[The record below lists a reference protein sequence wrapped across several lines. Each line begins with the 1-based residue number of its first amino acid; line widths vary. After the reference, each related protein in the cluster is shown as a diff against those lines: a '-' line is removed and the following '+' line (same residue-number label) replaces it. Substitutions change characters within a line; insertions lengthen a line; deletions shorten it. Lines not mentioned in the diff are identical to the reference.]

1 MNEEN
6 NQIINEEPEMNP
18 IDHKLIQMKNL
29 KEEEHKFDITKII
42 MNENFHI
49 KFTNILKGEQHERTF
64 YFLHLLY

>member
-6 NQIINEEPEMNP
+6 YQIINKEPEMNP

-29 KEEEHKFDITKII
+29 NEEEHKFDITKII

-49 KFTNILKGEQHERTF
+49 IL
-64 YFLHLLY
+64 L